1 MTNTPETDVRT
12 ALNEAATVT
21 GLGFDEAAVL
31 SRGHRVVRRR
41 RIATAGAGIAAVA
54 LGTVVA
60 LQVSGNGFNRALP
73 PATNPTSTVVAVAEV
88 TGPVNERGGVLGGE
102 DESVNPE
109 GLGARLTVKGG
120 ATGKVV
126 ETWTV
131 LDGPKTVKTITR
143 SADRVGVGQASLLLP
158 AESGLPGLVLGY
170 ANTGSDRSVWVGLTI
185 APQPSAG
192 SGSRGSYQRLTAV
205 GGTSPRPD
213 YLFIEKFDAVNEF
226 DPTKIVGLS
235 WAEAYDPDP
244 TKLQKRSILL
254 NTDRRDLDAVVLSQ
268 PDGNQWISWA
278 SDTEIGVASSNG
290 NSRPET
296 VTGALRLL
304 ALPAVDNPAVGEP
317 DKIFGWVTGN
327 ESTTVTVRTTPP
339 DSVVTSYGPVRSG
352 RRPFLITSRQGLVR
366 SPVTVTG
373 AGDTQTIDLE
383 TLRNTPQ

>member
-73 PATNPTSTVVAVAEV
+73 PATSPTSTVVAVAGTVDEAGEV
-88 TGPVNERGGVLGGE
+88 VPGT
-102 DESVNPE
+102 DEAGASQ
-109 GLGARLTVKGG
+109 GYGARLSVKGG
-120 ATGKVV
+120 TGGRVV

-131 LDGPKTVKTITR
+131 TESGTTVKSLTR
-143 SADRVGVGQASLLLP
+143 EAGLLAVGQASLLLP

-170 ANTGSDRSVWVGLTI
+170 VNTGSDRSVSVGINT
-185 APQPSAG
+185 APEQLIGGGGSATH
-192 SGSRGSYQRLTAV
+192 LAAV
-205 GGTSPRPD
+205 GGAARRHD
-213 YLFIEKFDAVNEF
+213 HLFVQKYDAF
-226 DPTKIVGLS
+226 DPSKIVGLS
-235 WAEAYDPDP
+235 WAEANDPDP

-290 NSRPET
+290 NSRPEA

-327 ESTTVTVRTTPP
+327 ESTTVTVRTTAS

-352 RRPFLITSRQGLVR
+352 RRPFLITSKQGLLR

-373 AGDTQTIDLE
+373 AGITQTIDLE
-383 TLRNTPQ
+383 TLRNIPQ